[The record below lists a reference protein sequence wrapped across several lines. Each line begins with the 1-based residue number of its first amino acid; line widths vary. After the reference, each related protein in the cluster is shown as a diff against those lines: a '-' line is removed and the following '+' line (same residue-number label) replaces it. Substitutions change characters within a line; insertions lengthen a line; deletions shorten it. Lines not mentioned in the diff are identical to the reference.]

1 MRKTTMP
8 SEDKIVITCSII
20 LVILF
25 VVTVIFVPT
34 II

>member
-1 MRKTTMP
+1 MQKTTMT
-8 SEDKIVITCSII
+8 SEDKIVVTCSII